1 MELLVFV
8 ASEKTY
14 PNCFKPKNLGLSANL
29 SYLYPKRLDGGSP
42 KCEMLR

>member
-14 PNCFKPKNLGLSANL
+14 LNCFKPNILALSAVL

-42 KCEMLR
+42 KSYVLR